1 MRSLLIFILLSNAFL
16 LFSQEKQN
24 KIANFKYIEAYHYL
38 SNDSTLNNR
47 IIKVSNKVAPLDFSI
62 FWEFFKKE
70 NDSFYTISTELD
82 SISRLPCNNCGIYV
96 NNKVKCNN
104 RPTALVFF
112 SKIYKNTL
120 MAEVF
125 VSNIDIVEYSK
136 VKSLNTGHVF
146 LFVFNGDIL
155 EKVLKE
161 EIAYE

>member
-1 MRSLLIFILLSNAFL
+1 MKSLLIFILLSNTFL
-16 LFSQEKQN
+16 LFNQEKQN
-24 KIANFKYIEAYHYL
+24 EIADFKYIEAYHYL
-38 SNDSTLNNR
+38 LNDSILNNR

-82 SISRLPCNNCGIYV
+82 SISRLPCNNCDIHI
-96 NNKVKCNN
+96 NNTVKCEN

-125 VSNIDIVEYSK
+125 VSNVDTIEYNK

-146 LFVFNGDIL
+146 LFIFDGDNI

-161 EIAYE
+161 EVAYE